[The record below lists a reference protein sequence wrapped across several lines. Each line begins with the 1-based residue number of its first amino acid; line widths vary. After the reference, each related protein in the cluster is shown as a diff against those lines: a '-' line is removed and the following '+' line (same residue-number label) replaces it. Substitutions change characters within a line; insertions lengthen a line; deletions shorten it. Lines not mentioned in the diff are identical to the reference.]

1 MVKVSLAERRR
12 DGRAGGGERGVGRGR
27 AKEGGGRV
35 KEGGGRV
42 KEKVKGRRRWKRKK
56 SKKDDMFREEGEEV
70 RGCKLEGT
78 VLELVYV
85 YVCVYMYIM

>member
-1 MVKVSLAERRR
+1 V
-12 DGRAGGGERGVGRGR
+12 
-27 AKEGGGRV
+27 KEGGGRV

-70 RGCKLEGT
+70 RGCELEGT

-85 YVCVYMYIM
+85 CVCVCMYIM